1 MIFWKQLSPI
11 TKSFLQG
18 IFVGGPL
25 VWAFIVSFLLIG
37 DLLFT

>member
-1 MIFWKQLSPI
+1 MKFFKQLNPL
-11 TKSFLQG
+11 TKAFIQG
-18 IFVGGPL
+18 ILVGPI

>member
-1 MIFWKQLSPI
+1 MKFFKQLSPI

-18 IFVGGPL
+18 LLVGGPL
-25 VWAFIVSFLLIG
+25 VWAFIVVFLILG

>member
-18 IFVGGPL
+18 ILVGPL
-25 VWAFIVSFLLIG
+25 VWAFIVVFLILG